1 MNLEHYLMGHHQG
14 THRQI
19 FRLLRQ
25 ERVTVNDAVVVA
37 GHQPL
42 ETTDRVCVDG
52 VEVTG
57 RQPQYLM
64 FNRPLGFQ
72 DDLTPTTARSL
83 GSLLNDF
90 DQQWQLAAQV
100 DLPKEATGIVL
111 VSDDAHFLTD
121 LDQIGWA
128 SQLTAH
134 FTGPVVPDLTAVK
147 AATTWENLTLKRDT
161 VQQTATLVGTLHDV
175 AAGVAAIT
183 PLPGLVGPVIRTQL
197 GPLKLPNDLATG
209 TYRGLFPEEID
220 ALVAPLDPPRSVSR

>member
-1 MNLEHYLMGHHQG
+1 MNLEHYLTVHHQG
-14 THRQI
+14 TRRQI

-25 ERVTVNDAVVVA
+25 ERVTVNGVVVVT

-42 ETTDRVCVDG
+42 EATDRVCVDG
-52 VEVTG
+52 VVVTG

-90 DQQWQLAAQV
+90 DQQWQLTALV

-111 VSDDAHFLTD
+111 VSDDAHFLAD
-121 LDQIGWA
+121 LRQIGWA

-134 FTGPVVPDLTAVK
+134 FTGPAALDLAAVK
-147 AATTWENLTLKRDT
+147 GAATWEDLTLKNDT
-161 VQQTATLVGTLHDV
+161 VRQTTTLVGTVHDV
-175 AAGVAAIT
+175 AAGVAAIMQ
-183 PLPGLVGPVIRTQL
+183 LPGLVGPVIRTQL

-209 TYRGLFPEEID
+209 TYRGLFPAEID
-220 ALVAPLDPPRSVSR
+220 GLVAPLDTTRPASR